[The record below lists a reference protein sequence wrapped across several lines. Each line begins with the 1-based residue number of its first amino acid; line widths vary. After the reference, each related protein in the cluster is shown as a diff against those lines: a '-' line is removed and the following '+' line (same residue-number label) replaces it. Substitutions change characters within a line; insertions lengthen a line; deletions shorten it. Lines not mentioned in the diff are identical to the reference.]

1 MIFLKHF
8 RQYYIKYG
16 ISFLFGIIILVAIDW
31 FQLEI
36 PRTIKTIID
45 GVDSGVFVNVSQL
58 FSLLLYIVLIVV
70 GMTIGRFW
78 WRYLLFGNGRRI
90 ETDIRTEM
98 FKHATELDQNFY
110 SHEKV
115 GGLMSYFINDL
126 NAVKELFGFGLL
138 MLIDG
143 LVLGA
148 FVLYR
153 MFTLNWLMTLY
164 ASIPLVLMGIL
175 VFLLELRMEKKF
187 KARQEAFEH
196 MSDFAQESF
205 TGITIIKAYIREA
218 AEALRFKGQSKDVY
232 DKSMNHLKY
241 SVVVN
246 VIIDAMISM
255 VILAILAYGSIL
267 IAQSHLSSGEL
278 TEYISY
284 FFTLLWPVFA
294 ISWFLNINGQAQA
307 SAKRIYAFLE
317 AKPMVKDAE
326 GALVDVKLE
335 GAITFNHLSFTYPD
349 SKTPVLS
356 DISFKI
362 KAGEIV
368 GILGKTGSGKSTLAE
383 LLLRVYNPGEN
394 MILVDGYDTMKLS
407 IKTLRDQMGYV
418 PQDNFLFSDTI
429 RNNIGFA
436 FSKIGDNNLVE
447 VAKLSDIHENVM
459 EFKEQYDT
467 MLGERGVTISGGQK
481 QRVSIA
487 RALSKDPT
495 ILILD
500 DSVSAVDTKTEE
512 AIITNLRAA
521 RKGKTTLMVAHRIS
535 TVKKLDK
542 IVLIDQG
549 KLAGFGTHKELLK
562 TNALYQEMVKLQEL
576 ESLVEE
582 ASTHA

>member
-8 RQYYIKYG
+8 RQYYVKYAL
-16 ISFLFGIIILVAIDW
+16 SFLLGIAILVAIDW
-31 FQLEI
+31 YQLEI

-45 GVDSGVFVNVSQL
+45 GVNAHTFTDVSQI
-58 FSLLLYIVLIVV
+58 FSLLLYIIIIVV
-70 GMTIGRFW
+70 GMTIGRFF

-98 FKHATELDQNFY
+98 FKHATDLDQNFY
-110 SHEKV
+110 SNEKV
-115 GGLMSYFINDL
+115 GGLMSLFINDL

-138 MLIDG
+138 MLVDG
-143 LVLGA
+143 LVLGG
-148 FVLYR
+148 FVLFR
-153 MFTLNWLMTLY
+153 MFSLNWLMTLY
-164 ASIPLVLMGIL
+164 ASIPLVIMGIL
-175 VFLLELRMEKKF
+175 VFFLELKMEKKF
-187 KARQEAFEH
+187 KARQESFEH

-218 AEALRFKGQSKDVY
+218 AEAIRFKTSSKDVY

-267 IAQSHLSSGEL
+267 IAQSHLSSGQL

-294 ISWFLNINGQAQA
+294 ISYFLNINGQAQA

-317 AKPMVKDAE
+317 AKPMVKDVP
-326 GALVDVKLE
+326 GALTDVHLA
-335 GAITFNHLSFTYPD
+335 GAITFNHLTFTYPD

-356 DISFKI
+356 DITFTI

-407 IKTLRDQMGYV
+407 IKTLRAQMGYV

-436 FSKIGDNNLVE
+436 FAKIDNENLLK

-459 EFKEQYDT
+459 EFKEQYET

-549 KLAGFGTHKELLK
+549 KLAGFGTHQELLK

-576 ESLVEE
+576 ESLIEE
-582 ASTHA
+582 ANTHA